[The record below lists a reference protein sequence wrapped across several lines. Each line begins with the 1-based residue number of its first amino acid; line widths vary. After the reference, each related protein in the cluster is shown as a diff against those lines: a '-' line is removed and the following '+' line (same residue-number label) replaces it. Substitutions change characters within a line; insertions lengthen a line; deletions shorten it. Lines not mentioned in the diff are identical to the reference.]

1 MGLFNAILELLSDS
15 DESDSDETDSP
26 DPDSPECKGERFENF
41 VIDKFS
47 NDYFDIIER
56 THSWNTNKKRF
67 VESSLNPDFTLRYR
81 PTKEEFAIECKYR
94 SGLTQEG
101 MLEYCKPDQFIR
113 YKNFMYNKKIP
124 VYIIVG
130 FNGDDDDPDEIFV
143 LPLKEMKYPT
153 LYPSIFKKYSK
164 NPEKNFHWKNGKLS

>member
-1 MGLFNAILELLSDS
+1 MGLFNTIMGIFSDS
-15 DESDSDETDSP
+15 DESDSDESDSP

-47 NDYFDIIER
+47 NNYFDIIER

-94 SGLTQEG
+94 SGLTLDG
-101 MLEYCKPDQFIR
+101 MLEYCKPEQFTR
-113 YKNFMYNKKIP
+113 YKRFMYINRFLSILLLDLTVMMTTPMNYLCYRLKK
-124 VYIIVG
+124 
-130 FNGDDDDPDEIFV
+130 
-143 LPLKEMKYPT
+143 
-153 LYPSIFKKYSK
+153 
-164 NPEKNFHWKNGKLS
+164 